1 MPVSTEV
8 VVNESAIRYVLWDWN
23 GTLLDD
29 LEVCVR
35 ILNVLCER
43 RGMRCI
49 EVEEYL
55 EKFTF
60 PVIDYYRAVGFDFEK
75 EPFEVPA
82 REWIALYGRSV
93 YDEGRIHQGA
103 REVLSTVREEGIGQ
117 SILSAHE
124 RGALD
129 EAVGRYGL
137 RAFFDEVIG
146 IENHYAES
154 KVDIGTRWLERGRYR
169 PEEVV
174 LVGDTLH
181 DWEVA
186 EAMGIG
192 CILVANGHQNRA
204 RLERAGVPVLNDIG
218 DVPEYLLR
226 RIAT

>member
-1 MPVSTEV
+1 MSER
-8 VVNESAIRYVLWDWN
+8 AIRYVLWDWN

-29 LEVCVR
+29 LDVCVR

-82 REWIALYGRSV
+82 QEWIALYGRHV
-93 YDEGRIHQGA
+93 YDEGRIHPGA
-103 REVLSTVREEGIGQ
+103 REVLQAVRNEGVGQ

-124 RGALD
+124 RGALE
-129 EAVGRYGL
+129 EAVTRYGL
-137 RAFFDEVIG
+137 RPFFDEVIG

-154 KVDIGTRWLERGRYR
+154 KVDIGRHWLGRSGR
-169 PEEVV
+169 APEEVV

-186 EAMGIG
+186 EAMGIR

-204 RLERAGVPVLNDIG
+204 RLERAGVPVLDDIG

-226 RIAT
+226 RSPT